1 LRDERGFIDV
11 DIPFGT
17 HLDVTLDADGQFHG
31 DHGGIL
37 CSWTEGVNTGP
48 ASFNPD
54 AITLPAPHTATTRSV
69 SFYDNSPYVHELETR
84 LMRAHFATR
93 VVAIQERTARRASK
107 NILDFPSDRYV
118 DE

>member
-37 CSWTEGVNTGP
+37 CSWTEGVNTSG
-48 ASFNPD
+48 AC
-54 AITLPAPHTATTRSV
+54 
-69 SFYDNSPYVHELETR
+69 
-84 LMRAHFATR
+84 
-93 VVAIQERTARRASK
+93 
-107 NILDFPSDRYV
+107 
-118 DE
+118 